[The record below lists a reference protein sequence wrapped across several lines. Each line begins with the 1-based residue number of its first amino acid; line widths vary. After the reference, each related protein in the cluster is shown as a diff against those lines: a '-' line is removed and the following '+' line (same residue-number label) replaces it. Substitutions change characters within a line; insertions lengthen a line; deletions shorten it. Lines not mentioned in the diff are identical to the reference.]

1 MTGSGLR
8 ARLGRLFVAQV
19 AVIGVATV
27 VGIYL
32 TELVVEDMLT
42 RRALTVE
49 AEHFWTLAEADPD
62 QALPHT
68 ANMRGYRDHPRTVL
82 PPGFADLTPGFTR
95 MVVAGGDR
103 LVHVSERGG
112 ERLYLVFDEA
122 GVSDIAFYFGLLP
135 LSVVLLLMYVF
146 LFVAYRW
153 SHRAVSPIIRLARQL
168 QTLDFEKSGHVE
180 LRLGH
185 LGRSADAEIET
196 MVDALDQLAA
206 RINAAIDRERVFTR
220 DAGHELRTP
229 VAVFKGSLDLLEAQG
244 ASNWRTRE
252 RDALKRMRRTV
263 EDMETLLETLLLLAR
278 GEATAIDDEA
288 AFNAVAVNAVATAQ
302 IEALRTLA
310 EERGN
315 TVTLHERDDLR
326 TRAPRQVVEIVIGN
340 LLRNALTYT
349 RHGTVDL
356 TVDANSVKVAD
367 TGCGMSQPE
376 LANAFEPFYRVDAS
390 RGAGQGHGLGLSIVR
405 RLSQQFGW
413 QLTANSR
420 PGEGTTMEIRFS

>member
-19 AVIGVATV
+19 AVIGTATV

-49 AEHFWTLAEADPD
+49 AEHFWRLAESDPD
-62 QALPHT
+62 HALPHT
-68 ANMRGYRDHPRTVL
+68 ANMRGYRNRPGTDL
-82 PPGFADLTPGFTR
+82 PPGFADMAPGFTR
-95 MVVAGGDR
+95 VVIDGSNH
-103 LVHVSERGG
+103 LVHVSDRGS

-135 LSVVLLLMYVF
+135 LSVVLLLMYLF

-153 SHRAVSPIIRLARQL
+153 SHRALSPIIRLARQL

-180 LRLGH
+180 LDLDH
-185 LGRSADAEIET
+185 LRRSADTEIAT
-196 MVDALDQLAA
+196 MVDALDQLTA

-229 VAVFKGSLDLLEAQG
+229 VAVFKGSLDLIEANPKP
-244 ASNWRTRE
+244 AWNERD

-278 GEATAIDDEA
+278 GEATTAIDDTA
-288 AFNAVAVNAVATAQ
+288 AVNAIIAAQ
-302 IEALRTLA
+302 IDELRPLA
-310 EERGN
+310 AEGDN
-315 TVTLHERDDLR
+315 AVTLHEHGELR
-326 TRAPRQVVEIVIGN
+326 VRAPARVVGIVVGN

-349 RHGTVDL
+349 SGGRVDVTVGTH
-356 TVDANSVKVAD
+356 AVKVAD
-367 TGCGMSQPE
+367 TGRGMSQPE
-376 LANAFEPFYRVDAS
+376 LANAFEPFYRADAS
-390 RGAGQGHGLGLSIVR
+390 RSASRGHGLGLSIVR
-405 RLSQQFGW
+405 RLSRQFGW
-413 QLTANSR
+413 QLTANSS
-420 PGEGTTMEIRFS
+420 PGEGTTMEVRFR